1 VRSSPAVTALVASA
15 ALLFAVALVL
25 APRAEASPF
34 LRPGIYDDAEFLFG
48 NPDRVFPILRQMNTR
63 LLRMNLRW
71 GGPNGVARER
81 PANPTNPADPAY
93 DWAAYDRAVL
103 RAREVGVEA
112 MFSIVQTPS
121 WANGGASWNVAPRN
135 AIDLRKFSIAA
146 ARRYDGT
153 YVGEDGRTLPSVRLW
168 LAWNEPNNP
177 VFLKPQY
184 VQKGSRWV
192 IQSAKDYAR
201 ICNAVVGG
209 VKSVQPTAKV
219 GCGVTAPRGNNN
231 PTSARPS
238 VSPIT
243 FVRAMKAAGAEGF
256 DAYAHHPYYGA
267 RSETPTTKPPPGP
280 AGQAPTAVTLGNFDV
295 LVREV
300 TALYGFKRMWV
311 TEYGYQTNP
320 PDRLFGV
327 SWADQARYM
336 TQAYGVLRRHPRVD
350 IFIWFLLRDE
360 ARPEGW
366 QSGLYTRGWV
376 RKDSRE
382 AFEHLAGSS

>member
-1 VRSSPAVTALVASA
+1 M
-15 ALLFAVALVL
+15 LFAVALVL

-48 NPDRVFPILRQMNTR
+48 NPDRVFPILKQMNTR

-81 PANPTNPADPAY
+81 PANPANPADPAY
-93 DWAAYDRAVL
+93 DWEAYDRAVF

-121 WANGGASWNVAPRN
+121 WANGGESWNVAPRN
-135 AIDLRKFSIAA
+135 AIDLRKFSVAA
-146 ARRYDGT
+146 ARRYSGT
-153 YVGEDGRTLPSVRLW
+153 YVGPDGRTLPSVRLW

-238 VSPIT
+238 VSPIA

-267 RSETPTTKPPPGP
+267 RGETPTTKPPVGV
-280 AGQAPTAVTLGNFDV
+280 AGQQPTAVTLGNFDV

-327 SWADQARYM
+327 TWGEQARYM
-336 TQAYGVLRRHPRVD
+336 TEAYGLLRRHPRVD
-350 IFIWFLLRDE
+350 VFIWFLLRDE

-366 QSGLYTRGWV
+366 QSGLYTRKWV